1 MIGLLKLIHLKV
13 AQSSSIYFAEKRSRP
28 NLVKSALTL
37 MRDLT
42 VARKSENLCDGSDL
56 ERRECNAGKFHQA
69 VSLLHVFI
77 SSFYAFSRMRPI
89 IFELLELIF
98 TISINWPEN

>member
-1 MIGLLKLIHLKV
+1 MIGLLKLIHLQV

-28 NLVKSALTL
+28 NLVKSGLTL

-42 VARKSENLCDGSDL
+42 VARKSENLCDGPDL

-69 VSLLHVFI
+69 VSLLHVFM
-77 SSFYAFSRMRPI
+77 SSLYAFSRLHPI

-98 TISINWPEN
+98 TSSTNWLEN